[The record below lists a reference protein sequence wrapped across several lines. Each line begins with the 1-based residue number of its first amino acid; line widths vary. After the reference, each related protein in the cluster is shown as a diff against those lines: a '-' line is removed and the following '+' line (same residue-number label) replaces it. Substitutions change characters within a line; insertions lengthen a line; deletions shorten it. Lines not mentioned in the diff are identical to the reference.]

1 MSYELLIKNAVLRGA
16 DNALTQ
22 VGIRGDKIVAVG
34 AQLGGEAE
42 RVIDAEGGLVTES
55 FVNGHLHLCKVYTLA
70 RMDEAAMQAYTD
82 GSMGGA
88 MTGIE
93 LAAKVKRITTRAG
106 SSRTCARRSIWR

>member
-42 RVIDAEGGLVTES
+42 RVIDAEKALSRSKTSLFNNKMILLGLEP
-55 FVNGHLHLCKVYTLA
+55 
-70 RMDEAAMQAYTD
+70 
-82 GSMGGA
+82 
-88 MTGIE
+88 
-93 LAAKVKRITTRAG
+93 
-106 SSRTCARRSIWR
+106 RT